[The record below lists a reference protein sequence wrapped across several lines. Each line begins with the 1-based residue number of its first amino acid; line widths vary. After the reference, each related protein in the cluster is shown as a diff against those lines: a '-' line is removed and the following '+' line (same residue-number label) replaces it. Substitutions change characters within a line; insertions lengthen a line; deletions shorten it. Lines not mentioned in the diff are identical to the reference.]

1 MPLQSLRLQS
11 EMMMMKRGEEM
22 KRERERWQLLIISN
36 HLETITSRQ
45 RQVLKL
51 LLILGWYYYHGSV
64 LDVHIVVRDLSE
76 EQCFESVPASYLMYS
91 QACIC

>member
-1 MPLQSLRLQS
+1 MICAFTESKTTVRDDDDD
-11 EMMMMKRGEEM
+11 EGRGDE
-22 KRERERWQLLIISN
+22 EREGAVDHIKPFRDYYLQA
-36 HLETITSRQ
+36 ETSTEALVNIRL
-45 RQVLKL
+45 VL
-51 LLILGWYYYHGSV
+51 YHGSV